1 MEQISIKNAHILP
14 MDGKTI
20 ENGWLLM
27 QSGKIS
33 AVRDLSVECPPSDME
48 IDAEGGWLLPGLIDA
63 HSHIGLYEDSLGFE
77 GADGNEDTD
86 PATPQLRALDGINPM
101 DAAFRE
107 AAEAGVTTVLVSP
120 GSANPI
126 GGQIAAI
133 KTVGRRIDN
142 MVVRAPAAMKFA
154 LGENPKGVY
163 HDKDESPVTRMA
175 TAAIIRE
182 QLFQAQEYRTRKEK
196 AAIDSDADEPDF
208 DMKLEALLPVLRGE
222 IPAHFHAHRN
232 DDIFTA
238 LRICREFG
246 LKPVIIHGTEGHL
259 ITDYLKEEA
268 VPVISGPFLTDRSK
282 PELRH
287 LTDRAPGLLS
297 QGGVLTAITVD
308 HPEFPLRLLMD
319 AVRIT
324 VRAGMDGAEALR
336 AVTINAA
343 RIAGIDRR
351 VGSLSVGKDAD
362 CVLYSGNPFDYK
374 TVVKAV
380 FCNGELVYRRET

>member
-1 MEQISIKNAHILP
+1 MEQILIKNARILT
-14 MDGKTI
+14 MDGETI
-20 ENGWLLM
+20 ENGWLFAEN
-27 QSGKIS
+27 GKIASIGTAGEPS
-33 AVRDLSVECPPSDME
+33 AETQ

-101 DAAFRE
+101 DAAFQE
-107 AAEAGVTTVLVSP
+107 AAEAGITTVLVSP

-133 KTVGRRIDN
+133 KTVGRRVDD

-163 HDKDESPVTRMA
+163 HDKDETPVTRMA

-182 QLFQAQEYRTRKEK
+182 QLFQAQEYLTRKEK
-196 AAIDSDADEPDF
+196 AAIDADADEPDF
-208 DMKLEALLPVLRGE
+208 DMKHEAMLPVLRGE

-246 LKPVIIHGTEGHL
+246 LKPVIIHGTAGHL
-259 ITDYLKEEA
+259 ITDYLEEEK
-268 VPVISGPFLTDRSK
+268 VPVVSGPFLTDRSK
-282 PELRH
+282 PELQH
-287 LTDRAPGLLS
+287 LTERAPGLLS
-297 QGGVLTAITVD
+297 RGGVLTAITVD

-319 AVRIT
+319 AVRIA
-324 VRAGMDGAEALR
+324 VRAGMEEDEALR
-336 AVTINAA
+336 AVTIHAA
-343 RIAGIDRR
+343 RIAGIEER
-351 VGSLSVGKDAD
+351 VGSLTVGKDAD
-362 CVLYSGNPFDYK
+362 CVLYSGNPFSYK

-380 FCNGELVYRRET
+380 LCDGRLVCRR